1 MSATSSA
8 SSAGALSCLLS
19 FSSLPAPSSLISA
32 VAAFRVLLLVEVIS
46 MSSVTGAIK
55 QRGWLSGLLVP
66 AGTRLLLPVDSYIA
80 SGGGGGGHYQRHC
93 DAAAKPASYR

>member
-32 VAAFRVLLLVEVIS
+32 AAFRVLLLVEVIS